1 MGFAYGE
8 NLHYTFFKKLAS
20 PRGVI
25 FILIC
30 RIGDCDFEIFSTSY
44 ANRCSLM
51 GFQLQNLQCEF
62 STQGQPRFRT
72 KTLEN
77 QDMYMQNTFLYSFFS
92 FSVFGL
98 FSFRGFFIS
107 DFSKN

>member
-1 MGFAYGE
+1 MGSAYGE
-8 NLHYTFFKKLAS
+8 NLHYSFLKKLAS

-25 FILIC
+25 FILIG

-62 STQGQPRFRT
+62 SAQGQPIFRT
-72 KTLEN
+72 KTLEK
-77 QDMYMQNTFLYSFFS
+77 QDCAYLYANYISIQFL
-92 FSVFGL
+92 
-98 FSFRGFFIS
+98 
-107 DFSKN
+107 